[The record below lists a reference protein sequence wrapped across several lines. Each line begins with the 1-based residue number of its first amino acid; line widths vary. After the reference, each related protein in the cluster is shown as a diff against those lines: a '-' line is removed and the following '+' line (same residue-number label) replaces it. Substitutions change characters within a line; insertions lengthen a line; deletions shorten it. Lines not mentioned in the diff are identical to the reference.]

1 MATLYE
7 DWRNVK
13 RELGRMV
20 NRMESGV
27 RAAESVEDV
36 RQREYARGRRD
47 GEAAVKHDYCNG
59 CGKQEFYD
67 ACNGHYRL
75 IWMFLSLDRPDREI
89 VRTVVERL
97 AAAQEEEA
105 ST

>member
-20 NRMESGV
+20 NRMEIGV
-27 RAAESVEDV
+27 RAAESGEDM
-36 RQREYARGRRD
+36 RQQAYARGRRD

-59 CGKQEFYD
+59 CGKQEFYG
-67 ACNGHYRL
+67 ACNGYYRL
-75 IWMFLSLDRPDREI
+75 IWMFLSLDSPDREI
-89 VRTVVERL
+89 VRAVVERL
-97 AAAQEEEA
+97 AAAREEA

>member
-20 NRMESGV
+20 NRMEIGV

-47 GEAAVKHDYCNG
+47 GQTEAKHDYCNG

-67 ACNGHYRL
+67 ACNGYYRL
-75 IWMFLSLDRPDREI
+75 IWMFLSLDNPDREI

-97 AAAQEEEA
+97 AAAREEA

>member
-1 MATLYE
+1 MATLCE

-20 NRMESGV
+20 CRMENSV
-27 RAAESVEDV
+27 RAAESGEDM
-36 RQREYARGRRD
+36 RQQAYARGLRD
-47 GEAAVKHDYCNG
+47 GQAEARHDYCNG

-67 ACNGHYRL
+67 ACNGHYQL
-75 IWMFLSLDRPDREI
+75 IRMFLSLDSADREI

-97 AAAQEEEA
+97 AAAREEA

>member
-1 MATLYE
+1 METLYE
-7 DWRNVK
+7 EWRAVK
-13 RELGRMV
+13 RELERMV
-20 NRMESGV
+20 CRMEN
-27 RAAESVEDV
+27 RAAESVEDM
-36 RQREYARGRRD
+36 RQQAYARGRRD
-47 GEAAVKHDYCNG
+47 GQAEARHDYCNG

-75 IWMFLSLDRPDREI
+75 IWTLLSLDSADREI

-97 AAAQEEEA
+97 AAAREEA

>member
-1 MATLYE
+1 METLYGE
-7 DWRNVK
+7 WRAVK
-13 RELGRMV
+13 RELERMV
-20 NRMESGV
+20 CRMEN
-27 RAAESVEDV
+27 RAAESEEDM
-36 RQREYARGRRD
+36 RQQAYARGRRD
-47 GEAAVKHDYCNG
+47 GQTEARHDYCNG

-75 IWMFLSLDRPDREI
+75 IWTLLSLDSPDREI

-97 AAAQEEEA
+97 AAAREEA

>member
-20 NRMESGV
+20 NRMEVGV
-27 RAAESVEDV
+27 RAAESGEDKL
-36 RQREYARGRRD
+36 QQAYARGRRD
-47 GEAAVKHDYCNG
+47 GQAEARHDYCSG

-67 ACNGHYRL
+67 ACNSYYRL
-75 IWMFLSLDRPDREI
+75 IWMFLSLDSPDREI

-97 AAAQEEEA
+97 AAAREEA
-105 ST
+105 SI

>member
-20 NRMESGV
+20 NRMEIGV
-27 RAAESVEDV
+27 RAAESGEDM
-36 RQREYARGRRD
+36 RQQAYARGRRD
-47 GEAAVKHDYCNG
+47 GQTEARHDYCNG

-67 ACNGHYRL
+67 ACNGYYRL
-75 IWMFLSLDRPDREI
+75 IWMFLSLDSPDREI

-97 AAAQEEEA
+97 AAAREEA

>member
-1 MATLYE
+1 MTTLYE

-20 NRMESGV
+20 CRMENGV
-27 RAAESVEDV
+27 RAAESAEDM
-36 RQREYARGRRD
+36 RQQAYARGRRD
-47 GEAAVKHDYCNG
+47 GQAEARHDYCNG

-75 IWMFLSLDRPDREI
+75 IWTLLSLDSADREI

-97 AAAQEEEA
+97 AAAREEA

>member
-1 MATLYE
+1 MATLHE

-20 NRMESGV
+20 CRMENSV
-27 RAAESVEDV
+27 RAAESVEDM
-36 RQREYARGRRD
+36 RQQAYARGLRD
-47 GEAAVKHDYCNG
+47 GQAEARHDYCNG

-75 IWMFLSLDRPDREI
+75 IWTLLSLDSADREI
-89 VRTVVERL
+89 VCTVVERL
-97 AAAQEEEA
+97 AAAREEA

>member
-1 MATLYE
+1 METLYGE
-7 DWRNVK
+7 WRAVK

-20 NRMESGV
+20 NRMENGV
-27 RAAESVEDV
+27 HAAESVEDV

-47 GEAAVKHDYCNG
+47 GQAEAKHDYCNG

-75 IWMFLSLDRPDREI
+75 IWMFLSLDSADREI

-97 AAAQEEEA
+97 AAAREEA

>member
-7 DWRNVK
+7 EWRAVK

-20 NRMESGV
+20 CRVENGV
-27 RAAESVEDV
+27 RAAESGEDKL
-36 RQREYARGRRD
+36 QQAYARGRRD
-47 GEAAVKHDYCNG
+47 GQAEARHDYCNG

-75 IWMFLSLDRPDREI
+75 IWTLLSLNSADREI
-89 VRTVVERL
+89 VRAVVERL
-97 AAAQEEEA
+97 VAAQEEA

>member
-1 MATLYE
+1 METLYE

-20 NRMESGV
+20 CRMESGV

-47 GEAAVKHDYCNG
+47 GQAEAKHDYCNG

-67 ACNGHYRL
+67 ACNGRYRL
-75 IWMFLSLDRPDREI
+75 IWTLLSLNSADREI

-97 AAAQEEEA
+97 VAAQEEA

>member
-1 MATLYE
+1 MATLCE

-20 NRMESGV
+20 CRMENSV

-47 GEAAVKHDYCNG
+47 GQAEAKHDYCNG

-67 ACNGHYRL
+67 ACSGYYRL
-75 IWMFLSLDRPDREI
+75 IWMFLSLDSADREI

-97 AAAQEEEA
+97 AAAREEENA
-105 ST
+105 

>member
-20 NRMESGV
+20 NRMEVGV
-27 RAAESVEDV
+27 RAAESGEDM
-36 RQREYARGRRD
+36 RQQAYARGRRD
-47 GEAAVKHDYCNG
+47 GQAAVKHDYCNG
-59 CGKQEFYD
+59 CEKQEFYD
-67 ACNGHYRL
+67 ACNGYYRL
-75 IWMFLSLDRPDREI
+75 IWMFLSLDSPDREI

-97 AAAQEEEA
+97 AAAREEA

>member
-1 MATLYE
+1 MTTLYE

-20 NRMESGV
+20 CRMENGV
-27 RAAESVEDV
+27 RAAESAEDM
-36 RQREYARGRRD
+36 RQQAYARGRRD
-47 GEAAVKHDYCNG
+47 GQAEARHDYCNG

-67 ACNGHYRL
+67 ACNGHYRM
-75 IWMFLSLDRPDREI
+75 IWTLLSLDSPDREI

-97 AAAQEEEA
+97 AAAREEA

>member
-20 NRMESGV
+20 NRMEVGV
-27 RAAESVEDV
+27 RAAESGEDM
-36 RQREYARGRRD
+36 RQQAYAHGRRD
-47 GEAAVKHDYCNG
+47 GQADARHDYCNG

-67 ACNGHYRL
+67 ACNGYYRL
-75 IWMFLSLDRPDREI
+75 IWMFLSLDSPDREI
-89 VRTVVERL
+89 VRAVVERL
-97 AAAQEEEA
+97 AAAREEA

>member
-20 NRMESGV
+20 CRMENSV
-27 RAAESVEDV
+27 RAAESVEDM
-36 RQREYARGRRD
+36 RQQAYARGLRD
-47 GEAAVKHDYCNG
+47 GQAEARHDYCNG

-75 IWMFLSLDRPDREI
+75 IWTLLSLDSADREI

-97 AAAQEEEA
+97 AAAREEA

>member
-20 NRMESGV
+20 NRMEIGV

-47 GEAAVKHDYCNG
+47 GEAAVKHDYCNA
-59 CGKQEFYD
+59 CGAQDFYE
-67 ACNGHYRL
+67 ASNGHYLL
-75 IWMFLSLDRPDREI
+75 IRTLLSLNSADREI
-89 VRTVVERL
+89 VRAVVERL
-97 AAAQEEEA
+97 AAAREEA
-105 ST
+105 SA

>member
-7 DWRNVK
+7 DWRAVK

-20 NRMESGV
+20 CRMEN
-27 RAAESVEDV
+27 RAAESAEDM
-36 RQREYARGRRD
+36 RKQAYARGLRD
-47 GEAAVKHDYCNG
+47 GQAEAKHDYCNG

-67 ACNGHYRL
+67 ACNGYYRL
-75 IWMFLSLDRPDREI
+75 IWMFLSLDSADREI

-97 AAAQEEEA
+97 AAAREEENA
-105 ST
+105 

>member
-20 NRMESGV
+20 NRMEVGV
-27 RAAESVEDV
+27 RAAESGEDM
-36 RQREYARGRRD
+36 RQQAYARGRRD
-47 GEAAVKHDYCNG
+47 GQAEARHDYCNA
-59 CGKQEFYD
+59 CGAQDFYE
-67 ACNGHYRL
+67 ASNGHYLL
-75 IWMFLSLDRPDREI
+75 IRTILSLDSADREI
-89 VRTVVERL
+89 VRAVVERL
-97 AAAQEEEA
+97 AAAREEA

>member
-1 MATLYE
+1 MTTLYE

-20 NRMESGV
+20 CRMENGV
-27 RAAESVEDV
+27 SAAESAEDM
-36 RQREYARGRRD
+36 RKQAYARGLRD
-47 GEAAVKHDYCNG
+47 GQAEAKHDYCNG
-59 CGKQEFYD
+59 CRKQEFYD

-75 IWMFLSLDRPDREI
+75 IWTLLSLNSADREI

-97 AAAQEEEA
+97 VAAQEEA

>member
-20 NRMESGV
+20 CRMESGV
-27 RAAESVEDV
+27 RAAESAEDM
-36 RQREYARGRRD
+36 RQQAYARGLRD
-47 GEAAVKHDYCNG
+47 GQAEARHDYCNG

-67 ACNGHYRL
+67 ACNGYYRL
-75 IWMFLSLDRPDREI
+75 IWMFLSLDSADREI
-89 VRTVVERL
+89 VRAVVERL
-97 AAAQEEEA
+97 AAARKEEN
-105 ST
+105 T

>member
-1 MATLYE
+1 MTTLYE

-13 RELGRMV
+13 RELGQMV
-20 NRMESGV
+20 CRMENSA

-47 GEAAVKHDYCNG
+47 GEAAVRHDYCNA

-75 IWMFLSLDRPDREI
+75 IWTLLSLNSADREI
-89 VRTVVERL
+89 VRAVVERL
-97 AAAQEEEA
+97 AAAREEESA
-105 ST
+105 

>member
-20 NRMESGV
+20 NRMEIGV
-27 RAAESVEDV
+27 RAAESVEDM
-36 RQREYARGRRD
+36 RQRAYTSGRRD
-47 GEAAVKHDYCNG
+47 GQAEARHDYCNG

-67 ACNGHYRL
+67 ACNG
-75 IWMFLSLDRPDREI
+75 
-89 VRTVVERL
+89 
-97 AAAQEEEA
+97 
-105 ST
+105 

>member
-1 MATLYE
+1 METLYGE
-7 DWRNVK
+7 WRAVK
-13 RELGRMV
+13 RELDRMV
-20 NRMESGV
+20 CRMEN
-27 RAAESVEDV
+27 RAAESAEDM
-36 RQREYARGRRD
+36 RQQAYARGLRD
-47 GEAAVKHDYCNG
+47 GQAEARHDYCNG

-75 IWMFLSLDRPDREI
+75 IRTLLSLDSADREI

-97 AAAQEEEA
+97 AEAREEA

>member
-20 NRMESGV
+20 NRMEVGV

-36 RQREYARGRRD
+36 RQREYTRGRRD

-75 IWMFLSLDRPDREI
+75 IWTLLSLDSPDREI
-89 VRTVVERL
+89 VRAVVERL
-97 AAAQEEEA
+97 AAAREEA

>member
-1 MATLYE
+1 MATLCE

-20 NRMESGV
+20 CRMESGV

-47 GEAAVKHDYCNG
+47 GQAEARHDYCNG

-67 ACNGHYRL
+67 ACNGHYQL
-75 IWMFLSLDRPDREI
+75 IWTLLSLDSADREI
-89 VRTVVERL
+89 VRAVVERL
-97 AAAQEEEA
+97 AAARKEEN
-105 ST
+105 T

>member
-1 MATLYE
+1 MATLCE

-20 NRMESGV
+20 CRMENGV
-27 RAAESVEDV
+27 RAAESAEDM
-36 RQREYARGRRD
+36 RKQAYARGMRD
-47 GEAAVKHDYCNG
+47 GQAEAKHDYCNG

-67 ACNGHYRL
+67 ACNGYYQL
-75 IWMFLSLDRPDREI
+75 IRTLLSLDSADREI

-97 AAAQEEEA
+97 AAAREEENA
-105 ST
+105 